1 MARVEGTTT
10 ERFAGL
16 RQQLSNNLDQGLDVG
31 ASLAV
36 IHHGEVVCDIW
47 GGYRDAERTTPW
59 TADTLVNVWSTTKTM
74 TFLVMLMLF
83 DRGELDFT
91 APVATYWPEFAA
103 AGKADI
109 EVRHLM
115 NHTAGL
121 SGWSETV
128 TPEVLVDWT
137 RCTDLLAAQA
147 PWWDDRSR
155 SGYHALTQG
164 YLLGE
169 VVRRVTGTTIGQFF
183 KSEVADVLGVD
194 FYIGLPESEE
204 YRVSL
209 VIPPEQPEGLGGD
222 RHSIRYR
229 TLTSPSIDAGARAPQ
244 HRWWR
249 AAEIPAA
256 NGHGNARSVATI
268 QQVITNRGEV
278 DGHRFFSEKT
288 GELIFDVQ
296 TSGVDQVLGFDIN
309 FGLGYGLASS
319 VIPVGPRTCYWGG
332 FGGSLVIM
340 DQDLG
345 LTVAYMMN
353 KMNTGL
359 AGDFRGG
366 AFALTAALAASA

>member
-1 MARVEGTTT
+1 MAQVEGTTT
-10 ERFAGL
+10 GRFDVL
-16 RQQLSNNLDQGLDVG
+16 RQQLSDNLDQGVDVG
-31 ASLAV
+31 ASVAV
-36 IHHGEVVCDIW
+36 IHRGELVCDIW
-47 GGYRDAERTTPW
+47 GGYRDAARMTPW

-103 AGKADI
+103 AGKANI

-121 SGWSETV
+121 SGWSERLE
-128 TPEVLVDWT
+128 PEALADWS
-137 RCTDLLAAQA
+137 RCTDALAVQA
-147 PWWDDRSR
+147 PWWEDRTV
-155 SGYHALTQG
+155 SGYHAITQG

-169 VVRRVTGTTIGQFF
+169 VVQRITGTTIGQFF
-183 KSEVADVLGVD
+183 KTEVADVLGAD
-194 FYIGLPESEE
+194 FFIGLPESKEE
-204 YRVSL
+204 RVSV
-209 VIPPEQPEGLGGD
+209 VIAPDETEDYGFD
-222 RHSIRYR
+222 KSSIRYR
-229 TLTSPSIDAGARAPQ
+229 ALSSPPIDARAPR

-268 QQVITNRGEV
+268 QQVVTNRGEV

-288 GELIFDVQ
+288 GEMIFEVQ
-296 TSGVDQVLGFDIN
+296 TSGVDQVLGMDVN

-319 VIPVGPRTCYWGG
+319 AVPIGPRACYWGG
-332 FGGSLVIM
+332 FGGSVIIM

-353 KMNTGL
+353 KMNVGL
-359 AGDFRGG
+359 VGDLRGG
-366 AFALTAALAASA
+366 VFAVAAALAASA